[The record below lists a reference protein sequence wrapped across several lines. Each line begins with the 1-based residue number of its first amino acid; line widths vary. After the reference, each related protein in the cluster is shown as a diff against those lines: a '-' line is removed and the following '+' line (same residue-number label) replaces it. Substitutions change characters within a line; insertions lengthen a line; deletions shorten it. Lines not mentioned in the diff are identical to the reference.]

1 MSKINETISKWN
13 KTNKRVLHLIPH
25 SHTDEG
31 WLSTVEDFY
40 TGEDESSIYVGCVRD
55 ILDSVIEEL
64 QYNPNRTFSFAEI
77 KYFQMWWEKQTPELQ
92 NITRKLVKDGQLDL
106 VSGGWSA
113 PDEAITTYDDILDNF
128 MIGQRFLKKEF
139 DMTPR
144 VSW

>member
-1 MSKINETISKWN
+1 MITMNHGIEC
-13 KTNKRVLHLIPH
+13 HIPLDL
-25 SHTDEG
+25 SGIVAFSTSD
-31 WLSTVEDFY
+31 LSTSFIQFDLSDF
-40 TGEDESSIYVGCVRD
+40 SACRS
-55 ILDSVIEEL
+55 
-64 QYNPNRTFSFAEI
+64 Q
-77 KYFQMWWEKQTPELQ
+77 
-92 NITRKLVKDGQLDL
+92 DGQLDL